1 MVAPWFDQLRCLRGR
16 WIGRKDA
23 TVAGARGIAHYEA
36 RRILAARASELRGSK
51 LKGYW
56 VGVKEIRPEWG
67 MALPLNLDT
76 DQANEPPLA
85 S

>member
-1 MVAPWFDQLRCLRGR
+1 MARQWFSQLRYLRGR

-23 TVAGARGIAHYEA
+23 TVAGARGIALYEA
-36 RRILAARASELRGSK
+36 RRILAARASELRGPK

-67 MALPLNLDT
+67 MALPLNLDS
-76 DQANEPPLA
+76 DRPNKPPL
-85 S
+85 SS